1 MNQNPLENIT
11 TIFFQGE
18 SGAYSDLAASI
29 LFPSVQKRI
38 GQSEFSQI
46 YASLMDAKEKSIA
59 VLPIENSIFGSVYPV
74 YDLLQKHQIY
84 IHQEFKLKIEHCL
97 LGNQGAKLE
106 NLTKVFSHPQA
117 LGQCATFFNNHPHL
131 VPVSWYDT
139 AGSAKHV
146 SENKS
151 DLTIGAIASN
161 QAAKV
166 HGLTILKSNIESFGL
181 NVTRFIVVSLTE
193 FYLPNADK
201 TSLIFETKNEP
212 GVLYHCLGVFAK
224 NEIDL
229 LKIES
234 RPIWGKPWEHLFY
247 LDIRGSYESDKI
259 KNAIKQLDALTKFV
273 RILGSFK
280 EYKTEYEFGN
290 GL

>member
-212 GVLYHCLGVFAK
+212 GVLYHCLGIFAK

-259 KNAIKQLDALTKFV
+259 KTAIKQLDALTKFV